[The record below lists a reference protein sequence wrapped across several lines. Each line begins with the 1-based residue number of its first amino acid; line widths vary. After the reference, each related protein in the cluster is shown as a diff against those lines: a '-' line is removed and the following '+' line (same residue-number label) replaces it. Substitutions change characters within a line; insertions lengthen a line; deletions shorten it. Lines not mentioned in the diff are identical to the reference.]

1 MSKRKKLIQQ
11 LKENYK
17 LMILNDTTFEEKAS
31 FRASLW
37 YLIIGTS
44 AFAIILVFLTIVIIR
59 VTPLKEYLTG
69 VADVESK
76 RDIVS
81 AYSRADSLEKLVL
94 ANNLYLENLQNVMSG
109 KIGAEKQVKPDDKSK
124 KSDSI
129 VLNQK
134 ISKEERELRKLIESE
149 SQFDL
154 NAESLNDEKKGAA
167 AFAFFSPVKGKI
179 SAGFDSNKQHYA
191 VDIVSRKNENIKA
204 VLDGTVVFSNFTPET
219 GHVIAIQ
226 HANNMITFYKH
237 CSALL
242 KKVGSFVRAG
252 EVIAIMG
259 DTGELTT
266 GPHLHFELWINGTA
280 VNPENYMTF

>member
-1 MSKRKKLIQQ
+1 MSKRKKLIER

-69 VADVESK
+69 VTDVESK

-154 NAESLNDEKKGAA
+154 NAESLNDEKKGTA

-179 SAGFDSNKQHYA
+179 SAGFDSDKQHYA

-219 GHVIAIQ
+219 GHVIAVQ

>member
-1 MSKRKKLIQQ
+1 MSKRKKLIER

-69 VADVESK
+69 VTDVESK

-134 ISKEERELRKLIESE
+134 TDRI
-149 SQFDL
+149 
-154 NAESLNDEKKGAA
+154 
-167 AFAFFSPVKGKI
+167 
-179 SAGFDSNKQHYA
+179 
-191 VDIVSRKNENIKA
+191 
-204 VLDGTVVFSNFTPET
+204 
-219 GHVIAIQ
+219 
-226 HANNMITFYKH
+226 
-237 CSALL
+237 
-242 KKVGSFVRAG
+242 
-252 EVIAIMG
+252 
-259 DTGELTT
+259 
-266 GPHLHFELWINGTA
+266 
-280 VNPENYMTF
+280 